1 MCIKKWIVY
10 DNQRWWALWLDWEKA
25 PKYFP
30 KASMQQNRVTVTI
43 WWSAASLIHSSFLNS
58 VKPWHLRSM
67 LSKSMRHPENCNA
80 CSQHQPTDCSKSSLW
95 RHPTACCTTNIS
107 KVERIGLPKC
117 ISPEEP
123 GPHRVSSQGTW
134 SKILPYLAS
143 FKWMFLVP
151 LPLSRL
157 PLGLSCVGWIQT
169 QHDSNCYNTWC
180 L

>member
-107 KVERIGLPKC
+107 KVERIGLQSFASLIIFTWPFTNRLTLQV
-117 ISPEEP
+117 SPQLL
-123 GPHRVSSQGTW
+123 QG
-134 SKILPYLAS
+134 KDYKQQEAENA
-143 FKWMFLVP
+143 FKS
-151 LPLSRL
+151 LSNPEAQIIML
-157 PLGLSCVGWIQT
+157 QE
-169 QHDSNCYNTWC
+169 
-180 L
+180 